1 MTVWQDFCHRGK
13 EEKRGNPKRA
23 THAIYYR
30 PCRKYTMDP
39 PKSGKSR
46 KRFKIH
52 QEQKYVSV
60 PHHARLP
67 LITEAR
73 SKQPAIQNYTILSW
87 SKSDTA
93 SFIELDLANVS
104 GDFCFWN
111 WMLPPIFKS
120 WSIYPRILIGFNEWV
135 GGGNNY
141 VDQILSDFDPH
152 PLRRNKNGYFT
163 SYLPFATWP
172 LPSPWWTFDWS
183 PPPPRNYWMSSWS
196 MVKTQ
201 SKTLKMDS
209 LFIVLPPVQVILFEI
224 DCAIFYTNELFS
236 QFVSWTNWVNSGK
249 FW

>member
-111 WMLPPIFKS
+111 WMPPIFKS

-135 GGGNNY
+135 GVGIQQLRGPNSIRFWPPPPSREKKWIFY
-141 VDQILSDFDPH
+141 ILSVLCH
-152 PLRRNKNGYFT
+152 
-163 SYLPFATWP
+163 
-172 LPSPWWTFDWS
+172 PSPWWTFYWS
-183 PPPPRNYWMSSWS
+183 
-196 MVKTQ
+196 
-201 SKTLKMDS
+201 
-209 LFIVLPPVQVILFEI
+209 
-224 DCAIFYTNELFS
+224 
-236 QFVSWTNWVNSGK
+236 
-249 FW
+249 